1 MARYIFVTGGVVS
14 SLGKGL
20 SSASLA
26 YLLQSRGY
34 KVRIRKLDPYL
45 NVDPGTMS
53 PFQHGEVFV
62 TDDGAETDLDLGHYE
77 RFSGISAKKSDNIT
91 TGKIYSDVLKR
102 ERQGK
107 YLGKTVQV
115 IPHITNRIKEFIKND
130 VVKEDFVICEIGGT
144 VGDIESL
151 PFLEAIRQFSNE
163 IGRKN
168 TLFIHLT
175 LVPYMKAS
183 DEIKTKP
190 TQHSVKELRSI
201 GIQPD
206 IIICRSERTIPLDQ
220 RRKISLFCNV
230 GIEDV
235 IETVDVKTIY
245 EAPISFN
252 KEKLDE
258 RVLNFFKI
266 KSRKKVNLQPWK
278 RITNLVLK
286 TKNTVNIAIIGKYV
300 ELKDAYKSLD
310 EALTHGGIANNLK
323 VNLIRVESDF
333 LKPKEIKRKLKDVSG
348 ILIPGGFGKRGT
360 EGKIAAINFARKNKV
375 PFLGICF
382 GMQMA
387 VIEFARNRLN
397 IKNATSSEFGPSKA
411 SVVGLMSE
419 WTKDGKLMKGTDKD
433 LGGTMR
439 LGSYEARLKKDT
451 KISQIYNSLK
461 IQERHRHRYE
471 VNINYREEFENK
483 GMIFSGLSPDYKLP
497 EIVELKDHP
506 WFIGVQFHPEF
517 KSRPLAP
524 HPLFSSF
531 IKAAKKSSKK

>member
-34 KVRIRKLDPYL
+34 KVRLRKLDPYL

-77 RFSGISAKKSDNIT
+77 RFSGISAKRSDNIT
-91 TGKIYSDVLKR
+91 TGKIYSDVIKR

-115 IPHITNRIKEFIKND
+115 IPHITNRIKEFIQND
-130 VVKEDFVICEIGGT
+130 VAKEDFVICEIGGT

-151 PFLEAIRQFSNE
+151 PFLEAIRQYSNE

-183 DEIKTKP
+183 HEIKTKP

-206 IIICRSERTIPLDQ
+206 IIICRSERSIPIDQ
-220 RRKISLFCNV
+220 RKKISLFCNV
-230 GIEDV
+230 AIEDV

-258 RVLNFFKI
+258 RVLKFFKI
-266 KSRKKVNLQPWK
+266 KSRKKVNLNPWK
-278 RITNLVLK
+278 KITQLVLN
-286 TKNTVNIAIIGKYV
+286 TKNKVNIAIIGKYV

-323 VNLIRVESDF
+323 VNLIRIESDF
-333 LKPKEIKRKLKDVSG
+333 LKTTEIKKKLNGVSG

-360 EGKIAAINFARKNKV
+360 EGKIAAVNYARKNKI

-387 VIEFARNRLN
+387 VIEFARNSLN
-397 IKNATSSEFGPSKA
+397 MKKATSSEFGPSKA

-419 WTKDGKLMKGTDKD
+419 WTKDGKLMRGTDKD

-451 KISQIYNSLK
+451 KISKIYKSLK
-461 IQERHRHRYE
+461 IYERHRHRYE
-471 VNINYREEFENK
+471 VNINYKENFERK
-483 GMIFSGLSPDYKLP
+483 GMIFSGLSPDNKLP

-517 KSRPLAP
+517 KSRPLTP

-531 IKAAKKSSKK
+531 IEAAKINSKK

>member
-1 MARYIFVTGGVVS
+1 MARYIFVTGGVVC

-20 SSASLA
+20 SSSSLA

-34 KVRIRKLDPYL
+34 KVRLRKLDPYL

-53 PFQHGEVFV
+53 PFQHGEVYV

-77 RFSGISAKKSDNIT
+77 RFSGVSAKKSDNIT
-91 TGKIYSDVLKR
+91 TGKIYSDVLKK
-102 ERQGK
+102 ERKGE

-115 IPHITNRIKEFIKND
+115 IPHVTDRIKQFIKND
-130 VVKEDFVICEIGGT
+130 SSKEDFVICEIGGI

-151 PFLEAIRQFSNE
+151 PFVEAIRQFANDV
-163 IGRKN
+163 GKKN
-168 TLFIHLT
+168 ALFIHLT
-175 LVPYMKAS
+175 LVPYLKAS

-201 GIQPD
+201 GIQQD
-206 IIICRSERTIPLDQ
+206 IIICRSERPIPLEL
-220 RRKISLFCNV
+220 RKKTSLFCNV
-230 GIEDV
+230 DIKNV

-258 RVLNFFKI
+258 RVLKFFKI
-266 KSRKKVNLQPWK
+266 KSRKKVNLSPWK
-278 RITNLVLK
+278 KITKAVLNNKRII
-286 TKNTVNIAIIGKYV
+286 NIAIIGKYV

-310 EALTHGGIANNLK
+310 EALTHGGLSNNLK
-323 VNLIRVESDF
+323 VNLVRIESDF
-333 LKPKEIKRKLKDVSG
+333 LKPKDVKNKLKGVSG

-360 EGKIAAINFARKNKV
+360 EGKIAAVNYARNNKI

-387 VIEFARNRLN
+387 VIEFARNKLN
-397 IKNATSSEFGPSKA
+397 IKNATSSEFGPTKV

-419 WTKDGKLMKGTDKD
+419 WLKDGKLMKGTDKD

-439 LGSYEARLKKDT
+439 LGSYEAKLKKGSLIS
-451 KISQIYNSLK
+451 KIYKSNK
-461 IQERHRHRYE
+461 VNERHRHRYE
-471 VNINYREEFENK
+471 VNINYKNQFENK
-483 GMIFSGLSPDYKLP
+483 GMIFSGLSPDSKLP
-497 EIVELKDHP
+497 EIIELENHP

-524 HPLFSSF
+524 HPLFSAF
-531 IKAAKKSSKK
+531 IKAAKIKSNK